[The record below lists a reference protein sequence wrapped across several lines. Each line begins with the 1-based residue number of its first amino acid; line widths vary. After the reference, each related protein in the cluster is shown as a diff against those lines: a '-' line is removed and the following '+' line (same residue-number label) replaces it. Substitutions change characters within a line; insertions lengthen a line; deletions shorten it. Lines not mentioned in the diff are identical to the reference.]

1 MRYILKNFLLS
12 FLLLTAVLAGYT
24 NVSADYLPP
33 VTISTIPENPKEGES
48 ITLSVAGDFPD
59 TCYKFED
66 ADPIQHSLTGN
77 NIDVWISYSVSIG
90 MMCLDVLVP
99 WTLKEE
105 IGNLDKRQYYV
116 TVYMNGI
123 LNNVSSFEV
132 TAVCSN
138 NFECSEGFYCAKS
151 VGDCNGSGTCTS
163 IPNICPTLLDP
174 VCGCDGT
181 TYPNECVAAIHLK
194 SVEYKGECGT
204 LKLGDVNRDGTVDI
218 SDVILELRR
227 ALCISCLPLPCSD
240 INGDGYVDISEVI
253 LTLRIALG
261 LDPLQPC
268 TE

>member
-24 NVSADYLPP
+24 NVSADTLLP
-33 VTISTIPENPKEGES
+33 VNISTIPKSPKAGNF
-48 ITLSVAGDFPD
+48 ITLSISGEFPN
-59 TCYKFED
+59 TCYGFQD
-66 ADPIQHSLTGN
+66 ADPITHSILGN
-77 NIDVWISYSVSIG
+77 DINVWITYEITDEV
-90 MMCLDVLVP
+90 CLMVLVP
-99 WTLKEE
+99 WTLTED
-105 IGNLDKRQYYV
+105 IGSLDKGTYYV
-116 TVYMNGI
+116 KVFMNGI

-132 TAVCSN
+132 AAVCSN
-138 NFECSEGFYCAKS
+138 NFECGEGFYCVKS
-151 VGDCNGSGTCTS
+151 VGDCNGSGTCMS